1 MYGYA
6 LLTMKCAIAV
16 SLPSWFVDVRG
27 VAVTRKAEIK
37 TESAKR
43 PRKEKNGILVYK
55 TRKQKRGAKK
65 SIVKWALVTLL

>member
-1 MYGYA
+1 VYGYA
-6 LLTMKCAIAV
+6 LPTMKCAITV
-16 SLPSWFVDVRG
+16 YHLGWNLVGVRG
-27 VAVTRKAEIK
+27 VAVTKKAEIK

-65 SIVKWALVTLL
+65 SIVKWALVT

>member
-1 MYGYA
+1 MP
-6 LLTMKCAIAV
+6 TMKCAITV
-16 SLPSWFVDVRG
+16 LLPSWLVDIRG

-55 TRKQKRGAKK
+55 TCKQKKGAKK